1 MNLFARTLS
10 PTSRVGTMLSEG
22 MRNAS
27 RTKGRTKP
35 KTSTKAIRM
44 VRQSSVKPALLFFL
58 CRSQRTSRRRFGDP
72 SFQKRS
78 SPTLEHSDLCRSQR
92 TSRRRF
98 GDPSFQKRSSPTLE
112 HSDLCRS
119 QRTSRRRFGDPSFQK
134 RSSPT
139 LEHSD
144 ARRRPEERERLTLY
158 VLYGHRPED
167 ARVGRIRSVVPHYE
181 DLPLR
186 QPHRAKEAV
195 VRNPAVE
202 VGFILRLFVYAQHAP
217 THLDLVPRHPH
228 YALYQIRFPAVHALE
243 DHHVSLFGLG
253 EAVDE
258 LVHED
263 PVAHLQ
269 GGHHALRGD
278 AKRLEDK
285 GAHEAKNQHE
295 GDCKYDQKLHEAP
308 GLSGGTSSRVTF
320 GSYTRLETLLV
331 EVLSGHD
338 RLGYLTREH
347 NVLARFPFALEQPDA
362 RQRPETYERLTL
374 YVLDRQL

>member
-1 MNLFARTLS
+1 
-10 PTSRVGTMLSEG
+10 MLSEG

-78 SPTLEHSDLCRSQR
+78 SP
-92 TSRRRF
+92 
-98 GDPSFQKRSSPTLE
+98 PLE

-158 VLYGHRPED
+158 VLDGHRPED
-167 ARVGRIRSVVPHYE
+167 ARVGRIRPVVPHYE

-217 THLDLVPRHPH
+217 THLDLVPRPPH
-228 YALYQIRFPAVHALE
+228 YALYQILFPAVHALE
-243 DHHVSLFGLG
+243 DHHVSLFGLR

-308 GLSGGTSSRVTF
+308 GLLGRTGRLGGGALLGVLIGETSLF
-320 GSYTRLETLLV
+320 GHEC
-331 EVLSGHD
+331 
-338 RLGYLTREH
+338 LGYLTRGH
-347 NVLARFPFALEQPDA
+347 KALSARPRASAGL
-362 RQRPETYERLTL
+362 RPRPSGYGRPRG
-374 YVLDRQL
+374 V

>member
-27 RTKGRTKP
+27 STKGRTKP

-78 SPTLEHSDLCRSQR
+78 SPTLEHSD
-92 TSRRRF
+92 
-98 GDPSFQKRSSPTLE
+98 
-112 HSDLCRS
+112 
-119 QRTSRRRFGDPSFQK
+119 
-134 RSSPT
+134 
-139 LEHSD
+139 

-158 VLYGHRPED
+158 VLDGHRPED
-167 ARVGRIRSVVPHYE
+167 ARVGRVRPVVPHYE

-202 VGFILRLFVYAQHAP
+202 VGFILRLFVYTQHAP
-217 THLDLVPRHPH
+217 TNRDAVPRHPH
-228 YALYQIRFPAVHALE
+228 HALYQVLLPPVHALE
-243 DHHVSLFGLG
+243 NHPLSPFRLG

-258 LVHED
+258 LVHE
-263 PVAHLQ
+263 
-269 GGHHALRGD
+269 
-278 AKRLEDK
+278 
-285 GAHEAKNQHE
+285 
-295 GDCKYDQKLHEAP
+295 
-308 GLSGGTSSRVTF
+308 
-320 GSYTRLETLLV
+320 
-331 EVLSGHD
+331 
-338 RLGYLTREH
+338 
-347 NVLARFPFALEQPDA
+347 
-362 RQRPETYERLTL
+362 
-374 YVLDRQL
+374 

>member
-10 PTSRVGTMLSEG
+10 PTSSVGTMLSEG

-58 CRSQRTSRRRFGDP
+58 CRSQRTSRRRFGAP

-78 SPTLEHSDLCRSQR
+78 SLTLEH
-92 TSRRRF
+92 
-98 GDPSFQKRSSPTLE
+98 P
-112 HSDLCRS
+112 
-119 QRTSRRRFGDPSFQK
+119 
-134 RSSPT
+134 
-139 LEHSD
+139 D
-144 ARRRPEERERLTLY
+144 ARRWPEAYERLALY
-158 VLYGHRPED
+158 VLDGQRPKHPGVR
-167 ARVGRIRSVVPHYE
+167 RVRPVVPHYE

-186 QPHRAKEAV
+186 QPRRAKEAV
-195 VRNPAVE
+195 VRDLAVE

-217 THLDLVPRHPH
+217 TNHDLVPRYPH
-228 YALYQIRFPAVHALE
+228 YALYQVLFPAVHALE
-243 DHHVSLFGLG
+243 DHHVSSLGLG

-278 AKRLEDK
+278 AKRLEYK
-285 GAHEAKNQHE
+285 RAHEAKNQHE
-295 GDCKYDQKLHEAP
+295 GDQDGKAELGKAGPSLFPLPLPAHLAPALRGPVLPEALFAHLRAPRCATAARSVRTPRPLCSRWATARRRASRPSSP
-308 GLSGGTSSRVTF
+308 GCPPLQRPPPQTTSSGQRSCRP
-320 GSYTRLETLLV
+320 GSR
-331 EVLSGHD
+331 G
-338 RLGYLTREH
+338 
-347 NVLARFPFALEQPDA
+347 
-362 RQRPETYERLTL
+362 
-374 YVLDRQL
+374 